1 MTEEKFRVIQ
11 LTREFI
17 LIVDKELDNFPRKDI
32 EIKARLRNT
41 CFDLLEILYKANMI
55 ENIEKKKELLE
66 IAIAKIKI
74 IDFLINLS
82 FDRELI
88 SNKKYLRLGTKL
100 EEMIRYITGWL
111 KKYVN
116 SKE

>member
-17 LIVDKELDNFPRKDI
+17 LIVDKELDKFPRTDI
-32 EIKARLRNT
+32 ELKTRLRNT
-41 CFDLLEILYKANMI
+41 CLDLLEILYKANMI

-66 IAIAKIKI
+66 IAIAKVKI

>member
-1 MTEEKFRVIQ
+1 
-11 LTREFI
+11 
-17 LIVDKELDNFPRKDI
+17 
-32 EIKARLRNT
+32 
-41 CFDLLEILYKANMI
+41 MI

-66 IAIAKIKI
+66 IAIAKVKI